1 MSEFKKTKIR
11 KKIIKSRQLIKNRNL
26 KENKINE
33 KLVQLINTNN
43 IIISAYLSINNEVNI
58 NNFTKY
64 LLRENQRIVL
74 PVIDKSNSHLLF
86 KELRINE
93 NLIPG
98 KYGIMIPSNN
108 IFLSPKILLI
118 PMVAFDVEKNRLGYG
133 GGYYDRT
140 ISYLEKK
147 SKILKFG
154 IAFDEQE
161 TKKVPTL
168 NFDKKMDL
176 IVTQSRIII

>member
-74 PVIDKSNSHLLF
+74 PVIDKSDSHLLF

-108 IFLSPKILLI
+108 IFLIPKILLI